1 MLIEH
6 KRGAIDTYIVK
17 ADCTDD
23 EIKARAGTFLRD
35 VKLVVKKDADVFTD
49 TGKLLLRFRKGVLP
63 ADHIDKAYKALI
75 EFAKRSVSSRGIA
88 SGSEKNKRL
97 FANNP
102 KVMSNV
108 IGYMGKFTIKEKQMF
123 RELGVKK
130 PPYKIRVSAFTRNY
144 AAKWRQVAPL
154 IRDIDAQ
161 YKRLVPDCYRKQRA
175 AALQTAYHF
184 PGTAFTTVTTNVNFQ
199 TALHR
204 DKGDYDEGF
213 GNLVVIER
221 GAPYE
226 GGYTCM
232 PQYGVGVD
240 VREGD
245 FLAMDVHQWHS
256 NTPMVPTKEAQEGA
270 STRSPMVPTKEAQ
283 EGAGASV
290 RLSLV
295 NYLRQDVWERSK
307 GSTKQEVKD
316 NIEYLNKMYK
326 TYFASQ
332 KSASAP

>member
-1 MLIEH
+1 MLVEH

-23 EIKARAGTFLRD
+23 EIKARAGTFLRAAD

-63 ADHIDKAYKALI
+63 ADHINKAYEALI

-88 SGSEKNKRL
+88 SGGEKNKRM

-123 RELGVKK
+123 RELGIKK

-144 AAKWRQVAPL
+144 AAKWRHVAPL

-175 AALQTAYHF
+175 AALQTAYHIT
-184 PGTAFTTVTTNVNFQ
+184 GTAFSTVTTNVNFQ

-256 NTPMVPTKEAQEGA
+256 NTPIVPTKSPHEGA
-270 STRSPMVPTKEAQ
+270 
-283 EGAGASV
+283 GAGASV

-316 NIEYLNKMYK
+316 NIAYLNKMYDA
-326 TYFASQ
+326 YFAS
-332 KSASAP
+332 KKAASSP